1 MLTPRDIHEAKFKRI
16 LRGYDPEE
24 VDKFLERVVLE
35 YSQVYD
41 ENQNLRKKIA
51 ELEEQIASYSRLHDS
66 IDEVLRTAQQNAKAL
81 QESSA
86 KQAESMVASAK
97 LEAERIQKEAEATLA
112 RQKVVLQ
119 QLMEKEQIFRTQLE
133 TYVRSFLEFL
143 QNASPP
149 EQDFTVTRKEAAVAA
164 DELME

>member
-86 KQAESMVASAK
+86 KQAESMIASAK

>member
-86 KQAESMVASAK
+86 KQAESMIASAK

-112 RQKVVLQ
+112 RRKVVLQ